1 MEAKEY
7 DWETSYRRRIEEQN
21 AGNRRFAAMT
31 GSLAPI
37 MNTETGRVRME
48 RLRPGQRAYYEHN
61 GVRHLFCG
69 PARPESRPAT
79 TAELR
84 AAGLL

>member
-21 AGNRRFAAMT
+21 AENRRFAAMT

-37 MNTETGRVRME
+37 MNR
-48 RLRPGQRAYYEHN
+48 
-61 GVRHLFCG
+61 
-69 PARPESRPAT
+69 SW
-79 TAELR
+79 
-84 AAGLL
+84 

>member
-21 AGNRRFAAMT
+21 AEKRRFAAMT
-31 GSLAPI
+31 GTPALI
-37 MNTETGRVRME
+37 MNPETGREHME
-48 RLRPGQRAYYEHN
+48 GLRPGQTAHYDHD

-69 PARPESRPAT
+69 
-79 TAELR
+79 
-84 AAGLL
+84 